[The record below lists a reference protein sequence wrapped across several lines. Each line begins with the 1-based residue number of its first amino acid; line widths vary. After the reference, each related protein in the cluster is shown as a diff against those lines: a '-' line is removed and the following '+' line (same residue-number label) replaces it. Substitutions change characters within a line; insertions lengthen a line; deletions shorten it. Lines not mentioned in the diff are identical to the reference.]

1 MAETIKT
8 LVVAVA
14 AGAVAACAALSRD
27 IDDGGRARR
36 LLEEAPTDAPLD
48 RVLAQPSLR
57 VVDRSFGDIEK
68 SEPTPSES
76 ERSAKTCRA
85 DEWAGLVG
93 RPLGDVDQRLLP
105 EPYRVICYGCLVTQE
120 YMYNRL
126 NLRLDAN
133 GLIASIECG

>member
-1 MAETIKT
+1 MAEAMKT
-8 LVVAVA
+8 LVIAVA

-57 VVDRSFGDIEK
+57 VVDRSFGDVEK

-76 ERSAKTCRA
+76 ERAAKTCNA

-93 RPLGDVDQRLLP
+93 QPLSAVDQRLLP
-105 EPYRVICYGCLVTQE
+105 EPYRVICHGCLVTQE

-126 NLRLDAN
+126 NLRLGPD
-133 GLIASIECG
+133 GRIASVECG